1 VRDEATMQYKRL
13 GKCGLKLSAMSLG
26 AGNWG
31 FGAFDEHAVRETM
44 AAAMDLGIIC
54 FDNAESYGEG
64 NSEVV
69 MGHALKALGWSRVRY
84 IVSTKFF
91 WGIGT
96 GPNEKNTLNRK
107 YLLHAMEAA
116 LKRSQLD
123 YFDIA
128 YCHRPDPHTPIEETV
143 WAFHNMIE
151 RGQALYWGTSEWSAQ
166 EIQSAIDI
174 AERHHLHKPVVEQ
187 PEYNLLNRRRVE
199 SEYPRLCRETG
210 IGLAVWSPL
219 AGGQLSGKY
228 VDGVP
233 AGSRG
238 EAMAG
243 NKDLGKTLVERRR
256 NDIVAKL
263 LPIAAELGVPL
274 AQLAL
279 AWCCLNPYVSTLIIG
294 ASRISQIVD
303 NVKALELVPR
313 LDAEIRRRIAAAVGD
328 YSQSWVPD
336 SPWHYED

>member
-1 VRDEATMQYKRL
+1 MQYKRL
-13 GKCGLKLSAMSLG
+13 GRSGLKIGAMSLG

-31 FGAFDEHAVRETM
+31 SGPLDERAVREMM
-44 AAAMDLGIIC
+44 AAAMDLGIIY
-54 FDNAESYGEG
+54 FDNAESYGDG
-64 NSEVV
+64 NSEIV
-69 MGHALKALGWSRVRY
+69 MGRALRALGWSRVRY

-91 WGIGT
+91 WGISN

-107 YLLHAMEAA
+107 YLLHAIEGS
-116 LKRSQLD
+116 LRRSQLD
-123 YFDIA
+123 YVDIA
-128 YCHRPDPHTPIEETV
+128 YCHRPDPDTPIEETV

-166 EIQSAIDI
+166 EIRAAIDI

-199 SEYPRLCRETG
+199 REYPRLCRDAG

-219 AGGQLSGKY
+219 AGGVLSGKY

-233 AGSRG
+233 ADSRAA
-238 EAMAG
+238 AMAG
-243 NKDLGKTLVERRR
+243 NKDLGRSLVDRRR
-256 NDIVAKL
+256 NGIVADLK
-263 LPIAAELGVPL
+263 PIADELGVPL

-279 AWCCLNPYVSTLIIG
+279 AWCCLNPHVSTLVIG
-294 ASRISQIVD
+294 ASRVSQLLE
-303 NVKALELVPR
+303 NARALELVPR
-313 LDAEIRRRIAAAVGD
+313 LTTEVRQRIDAAVGE
-328 YSQSWVPD
+328 YSESWVGS